1 LSKSVDEA
9 AGGIRPWLILA
20 LIGCAAAVAQ
30 AFGRFSFGVLYPAIR
45 DDLSVSNTIAALLG
59 ASNVGMY
66 LVGTMVVAWTTSRI
80 SLLNTFRMGLVLST
94 TGLGFAAFA
103 DAPAQLALG
112 LAIAGFGGACVW
124 IPAPAIAADAMP
136 DRHRNIAVGLMGS
149 GIGAGIVFVSLL
161 TAKLRA
167 SMGDA
172 AWSGV
177 YEVQAGFALLVLIA
191 VFFIVRHAQE
201 LTAGRRGAGGL
212 GALRRMKGWMP
223 LIVAYSIFGFM
234 YLLVIGFLTSRLEDD
249 SNWASTDAAYAFT
262 LMGVAMIFGAPL
274 FVAMANRT
282 GARRALCL
290 AFLLWPVLV
299 MIVLS
304 GVPAV
309 TLPAVV
315 GLGLLFSALPSL
327 ITVYVVQNTASSDY
341 GPTFAVA
348 TLAFGIAQV
357 VSPPVGGL
365 IADLSGSFTL
375 VFVLSALMGAGGF
388 FAVLR
393 LPSD

>member
-1 LSKSVDEA
+1 MA
-9 AGGIRPWLILA
+9 ASRVRPWLILA

-66 LVGTMVVAWTTSRI
+66 LVGTVAVAWTTSRV

-103 DAPAQLALG
+103 DAPGQLALG

-124 IPAPAIAADAMP
+124 IPAPALAADAVP

-149 GIGAGIVFVSLL
+149 GIGVGIVFVSLL
-161 TAKLRA
+161 TAQLR
-167 SMGDA
+167 SSLGDA
-172 AWSGV
+172 AWSSV

-191 VFFIVRHAQE
+191 VLFIVRHAQA
-201 LTAGRRGAGGL
+201 LTAGGRGAGGL
-212 GALRRMKGWMP
+212 SALRRMKGWLP
-223 LIVAYSIFGFM
+223 LIIAYSIFGFM

-249 SNWASTDAAYAFT
+249 SQWVSADAAYAFT

-282 GARRALCL
+282 GARRALRL

-304 GVPAV
+304 GVPVV

-327 ITVYVVQNTASSDY
+327 ITVYVVQNTAPSDY

-375 VFVLSALMGAGGF
+375 VFVLSALMGASGF
-388 FAVLR
+388 LAVSR
-393 LPSD
+393 LPPD